1 MPKKTPRNH
10 KLTDHDF
17 LQLSKTEGNA
27 RARIRLLM
35 LHQLS
40 QGHPIA
46 TVAENFG
53 YNPRSVYTIRR
64 KYWLHGITSVY
75 DAAGRGRKSLLAE
88 QDIEPFK
95 QAIVE
100 AQQQRGGGRLT
111 AKDIAQIAK
120 EQFNANYTPKAI
132 YPLMK
137 RIGMSWISARSQ
149 HPKADPKVMEAYK
162 KNFLEQVK
170 QVLPDGVDIKQVDI
184 WFQDETR
191 IGQQGSIT
199 RVWHYKG
206 QRPRVVRQQ

>member
-17 LQLSKTEGNA
+17 LQLSKTEGKA

-35 LHQLS
+35 MHQLS

-88 QDIEPFK
+88 K
-95 QAIVE
+95 
-100 AQQQRGGGRLT
+100 
-111 AKDIAQIAK
+111 
-120 EQFNANYTPKAI
+120 
-132 YPLMK
+132 
-137 RIGMSWISARSQ
+137 
-149 HPKADPKVMEAYK
+149 
-162 KNFLEQVK
+162 
-170 QVLPDGVDIKQVDI
+170 
-184 WFQDETR
+184 
-191 IGQQGSIT
+191 
-199 RVWHYKG
+199 
-206 QRPRVVRQQ
+206 

>member
-1 MPKKTPRNH
+1 MPKKTLRNH

-40 QGHPIA
+40 QGYPIA

-137 RIGMSWISARSQ
+137 RIGMS
-149 HPKADPKVMEAYK
+149 
-162 KNFLEQVK
+162 
-170 QVLPDGVDIKQVDI
+170 
-184 WFQDETR
+184 
-191 IGQQGSIT
+191 
-199 RVWHYKG
+199 
-206 QRPRVVRQQ
+206 

>member
-10 KLTDHDF
+10 KLTDNDF

-75 DAAGRGRKSLLAE
+75 DSAGRGRKSLLAE

-137 RIGMSWISARSQ
+137 RIGMSWVSARSQ

-162 KNFLEQVK
+162 KTSL
-170 QVLPDGVDIKQVDI
+170 
-184 WFQDETR
+184 
-191 IGQQGSIT
+191 SM
-199 RVWHYKG
+199 
-206 QRPRVVRQQ
+206 

>member
-64 KYWLHGITSVY
+64 KYWLHGIT
-75 DAAGRGRKSLLAE
+75 
-88 QDIEPFK
+88 
-95 QAIVE
+95 IVKE
-100 AQQQRGGGRLT
+100 LINCY
-111 AKDIAQIAK
+111 KAK
-120 EQFNANYTPKAI
+120 ENKRTKYRYNADASLYVYA
-132 YPLMK
+132 
-137 RIGMSWISARSQ
+137 
-149 HPKADPKVMEAYK
+149 
-162 KNFLEQVK
+162 
-170 QVLPDGVDIKQVDI
+170 
-184 WFQDETR
+184 
-191 IGQQGSIT
+191 
-199 RVWHYKG
+199 
-206 QRPRVVRQQ
+206 